1 MTKLFSFLK
10 GLAIVRWGAIALKQL
25 WPFLLLF
32 LFWPE
37 INAMMESHFDW
48 WATYISGI
56 SQYIV
61 DASNVMRDI
70 PIVGK
75 ILEFIDESWQSIRAR
90 IITTI

>member
-32 LFWPE
+32 LLWPE
-37 INAMMESHFDW
+37 INATMSSHFEW
-48 WATYISGI
+48 WATYIDGF

-61 DASNVMRDI
+61 EASNLMREI
-70 PIVGK
+70 PVVGNV
-75 ILEFIDESWQSIRAR
+75 LEFIDESWQSIRQR
-90 IITTI
+90 IIMTI